1 MVFGFFYYSGF
12 KKFKLIVMSQ
22 TRTTTPLTILLADDD
37 IDDRHLFAE
46 ALKEIPIATQLSTV
60 TNGEE
65 LMNYLLKKP
74 MNLPDILFLD
84 LSMPRKTGYE
94 CLFEIKNDENLKG
107 LHVIMFTTSF
117 VRGYELEQN
126 LTNTLSG
133 MGAEDYIRKPSGFEQ
148 LKHTLNEALIRAIE
162 RIHLKSRAE
171 THTVSAQKIPDINF
185 KQMNILLA
193 DDDMDDCNFFKKALQ
208 TVPLL
213 TQLTTVPD
221 GEQLM
226 KYLFENSEHLPHV
239 LFLDINMPRKN
250 GFECLSEIKQNEK
263 LKHLPV
269 VMFST
274 SNSQDNI
281 SILFKTGADLYI
293 RKPSNFTELVQIIHN
308 ALPIAAEN
316 IFSNGKLKYI
326 FNP

>member
-1 MVFGFFYYSGF
+1 
-12 KKFKLIVMSQ
+12 MSQ

-84 LSMPRKTGYE
+84 LSMPRKTGFE
-94 CLFEIKNDENLKG
+94 CLYEIKNDENLKG

-171 THTVSAQKIPDINF
+171 THTVSTQKIPDINF

-213 TQLTTVPD
+213 TQLTTVHD

-250 GFECLSEIKQNEK
+250 GFECLSEIKLNEK
-263 LKHLPV
+263 LKDLPV

-293 RKPSNFTELVQIIHN
+293 RKPSNFTKLVQVIYH